1 MKNIKCLITAGCSFS
16 QVPNQDITWPVHLNE
31 WLKPEKVY
39 YLGQGAAGNGVIS
52 RKVVY
57 TLHEALKTYKPEE
70 ILVGI
75 MWSEFDRR
83 EIYSNN
89 KLDCTVIDYAGTDN
103 YANPLKIIEDK
114 KYYIINS
121 HWQDG
126 LTVSFMHNA
135 YTPEDSMMITIEH
148 ILRIQ
153 WLLKLHKIK
162 YFMTE
167 FDYRCMDEY
176 PYNNKTR
183 IQTDTDLSFLY
194 NQIDKEFWLPIN
206 NMYEYAKEHSGFDFA
221 RPPDPHPSTEQH
233 RAMVQNILIPFLL
246 DKKMVY
252 DIVQ

>member
-16 QVPNQDITWPVHLNE
+16 QVPNTDVTWPVHLNE

-39 YLGQGAAGNGVIS
+39 HLGQGAAGNGIIS

-57 TLHEALKTYKPEE
+57 TVTEALKTYKPDE

-89 KLDCTVIDYAGTDN
+89 KLPCYELTHSGIEQYSNPVKVID
-103 YANPLKIIEDK
+103 EK
-114 KYYIINS
+114 KYYLINK
-121 HWQDG
+121 HWKDK
-126 LTVSFMHNA
+126 LTTDFMCNA
-135 YTPEDSMMITIEH
+135 YTVEDSLMITLEH
-148 ILRIQ
+148 ILRVQ
-153 WLLKLHKIK
+153 WLLQLHGIK
-162 YFMTE
+162 YFMVE
-167 FDYRCMDEY
+167 FDYRCLDEY
-176 PYNNKTR
+176 PFQKER
-183 IQTDTDLSFLY
+183 LKKDTDLAFLY
-194 NQIDKEFWLPIN
+194 NQIDKDFWLPIN

-233 RAMVQNILIPFLL
+233 KAMVENILVPFLL

-252 DIVQ
+252 DIVL